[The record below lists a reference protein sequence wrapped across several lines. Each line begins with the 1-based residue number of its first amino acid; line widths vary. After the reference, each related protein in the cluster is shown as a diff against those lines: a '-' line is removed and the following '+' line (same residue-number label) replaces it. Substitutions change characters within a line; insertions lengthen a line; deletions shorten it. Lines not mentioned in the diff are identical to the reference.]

1 VLNVLLAGIVSAS
14 PSYIRASAM
23 PSPSVSGVSAK
34 SDQAIGFVGGIV
46 KLTRFEASGFT
57 N

>member
-1 VLNVLLAGIVSAS
+1 MLAKLAEEGT
-14 PSYIRASAM
+14 RRL
-23 PSPSVSGVSAK
+23 SGL
-34 SDQAIGFVGGIV
+34 GIV